1 MHFLKKII
9 TVGILGGIFYVLLS
23 YHFIVINNSVKLLK
37 KSSLTLQ
44 YTFFNTTGKQNE
56 TILAVDELRW
66 DGIGDLLVETGKL
79 SEEEMERIVARIE
92 KEEEE

>member
-9 TVGILGGIFYVLLS
+9 TVGIVVGIFYALLG
-23 YHFIVINNSVKLLK
+23 YHFIIINSSVKLLK

-44 YTFFNTTGKQNE
+44 YTFFNTKGKQNE

-66 DGIGDLLVETGKL
+66 DGIGDLLVESGKL
-79 SEEEMERIVARIE
+79 SEKEMERIVAKIE